1 MTLPIETS
9 TRCNC
14 GTHVELQQLP
24 PFARDARWQASCP
37 RCLDPVEDAG
47 ERDKI
52 VGVGTTT
59 EEALWDWQV
68 SHDEAWEVE
77 WRPVTTVIDLEQQVA
92 EESARQRGWFERL
105 TDRRHFSVDGLLYGP
120 PRAAGVES
128 ND

>member
-1 MTLPIETS
+1 VTLPIETS

-14 GTHVELQQLP
+14 GTHVELQELP
-24 PFARDARWQASCP
+24 AFARDARWQASCP

-77 WRPVTTVIDLEQQVA
+77 WRPVTTVIELERQVG
-92 EESARQRGWFERL
+92 EERARQRGWTLTEPDEFEE
-105 TDRRHFSVDGLLYGP
+105 HVCYGP